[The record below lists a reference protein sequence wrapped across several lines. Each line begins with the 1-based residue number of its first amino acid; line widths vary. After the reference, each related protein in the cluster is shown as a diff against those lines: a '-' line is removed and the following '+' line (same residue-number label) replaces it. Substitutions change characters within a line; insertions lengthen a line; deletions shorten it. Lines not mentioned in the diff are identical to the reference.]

1 MKDEH
6 DSRQWVL
13 DMAALGAVGCAAALA
28 LAFCSGCS
36 TLSYVKRNP
45 IEAPSVL
52 QDMPPLTVPALTA
65 DACPAFRFED
75 EQGGWVGARWDQPGV
90 LLDTVEVGDDHPAV
104 KNDEVWCSHVVI
116 PASWWVTAREARDRV
131 VPLQNQIVEWQA
143 YSVRAAERHQQ
154 ESEEIAEL
162 LKMSKKRQI
171 EMFLFG
177 TGAGAGAV
185 TILLLALVLGGGGS

>member
-1 MKDEH
+1 MRDDGSKD
-6 DSRQWVL
+6 WML
-13 DMAALGAVGCAAALA
+13 DMAALGSLGLSAALV

-36 TLSYVKRNP
+36 TLSYVKRTP
-45 IEAPSVL
+45 IEAPQAL
-52 QDMPPLTVPALTA
+52 QDMPALTVPVLRA
-65 DACPAFRFED
+65 DACPAFRFEND
-75 EQGGWVGARWDQPGV
+75 QGWVGARWDQPGV

-177 TGAGAGAV
+177 TGVGAGSITV
-185 TILLLALVLGGGGS
+185 LLLALVLGGGGS